1 VSDDAPVIRGAHTV
15 MFADDAEAARA
26 FFRDVLQFPA
36 VDAGGGWL
44 IFALPPGELAVH
56 PGPVGDC
63 RLYLMCADLRATMAE
78 LERRGVEFTAPA
90 STERWGLVTSLRVP
104 GAGEVGLYQPTHASP
119 LDGL

>member
-1 VSDDAPVIRGAHTV
+1 MSDDASVIRGAHTIL
-15 MFADDAEAARA
+15 FAEDPEAARA
-26 FFRDVLQFPA
+26 FFRDVLQFPS

-63 RLYLMCADLRATMAE
+63 RLYLMCDDLTATMAE
-78 LERRGVEFTAPA
+78 LERRGVEFTADV

-104 GAGEVGLYQPTHASP
+104 GGGEIGLYQPTHPSP
-119 LDGL
+119 LAGF